1 MGRSGIPSAQG
12 LYNPQ
17 HEHDSCGVGF
27 IVQLKGH
34 KSHKI
39 IEDGITALEHLAHRG
54 ACGCEVNTGDGAG
67 VLIQVPHDFLVHECA
82 HLGIRLPEAGHYGVG
97 LFFASRNERACQQAM
112 ALFTMIAEEEGQHLL
127 GWREVPTNNA
137 SVGET
142 AKAAEPKMY
151 HVFIGRG
158 AQVRDPSTGSGQADD
173 AFERKL
179 YVIRKRFEHALH
191 RFGIPDAESFYFP
204 SLSSRTL
211 VYKGMLMAVQLREYF
226 PDLSNPRLVSAL
238 CMFHSRFSTNTF
250 PSWRLAHPYRMISH
264 NGEINTLR
272 GNINW
277 MRAREALFESPL
289 FDDPATALRGGIQ
302 RIIPVID
309 DKGSDTA
316 CFDNALELLVM
327 AGRPIHQA
335 VMMMIPEPW
344 DGHESMSQ
352 EKKDFYRYH
361 SCLMEPWD
369 GPASIAFTDGRTI
382 GAVLDRNGLRPSRY
396 YVTKDD
402 YVIMASEVGV
412 LPIEP
417 ERVLHKGRLQPGRM
431 FLVSLEEGRIVDDAE
446 LKHTMA
452 SEKPYGEWLS
462 RHLKT
467 FDSLPDGQPADLL
480 AGEDLLEQQIAF
492 GYTVEDMKYILGP
505 MSRNGEEAVGSMGSD
520 TPLAVLSDKP
530 QPLYNYFKQL
540 FAQVTNPPLDA
551 IREELVTSVKSLI
564 GPEGDLLDPQPE
576 NCRMIEISS
585 PFIDNAQLAKFK
597 AAGDG
602 SSPAP
607 SGAGLRTA
615 VLPML
620 FRAADGPRG
629 LEDALGELCRR
640 ADEAIDSGATTLVL
654 SDRGV
659 NREYAPIPSLLA
671 VAGLHNHLVRERKRT
686 QVGLVV
692 ETGDARESHHF
703 ALLIGYGAGA
713 INPYLAIDS
722 LRQAH
727 AEGLLDV
734 DISCEDAVQR
744 YLKAI
749 KKGVVKV
756 MSKMG
761 ISTIQSYRGAQIF
774 EAIGLSQDFIDK
786 YFTNTASRIAG
797 VGVQEIAVDTLHHH
811 RRAYPERDG
820 GLRELNWG
828 GTFQWRRDG
837 EFHLFNPETVF
848 RLQHS
853 TQTGKWDIFQEYT
866 RLVDEQ
872 SERLCTLRGLFE
884 LKTDR
889 DPIPIEKV
897 EPVEKLFKRFATGAM
912 SFGSISAEA
921 HETLAI
927 AMNRIGGKSNTG
939 EGGED
944 RRRYTPDASG
954 DSRRSAIK
962 QVASGRFGVTS
973 EYLVNA
979 DELQI
984 KMAQGA
990 KPGEGGQLPG
1000 HKVYPWI
1007 AAVRYSTP
1015 GVGLISPPPHHDIY
1029 SIEDLAQLIHDL
1041 KNANP
1046 RARIS
1051 VKLVAEVG
1059 VGTVAAGVAKA
1070 KSDVVLISGH
1080 DGGTGA
1086 SPLTSIKHAGIPWEL
1101 GLAETQQTLVI
1112 NNLRDR
1118 IVVQTDGQMKTGRDV
1133 LIAALLGAEEYGFAT
1148 APLVVLGCVMMRV
1161 CHLDTCPVG
1170 IATQNP
1176 KLREKFEGK
1185 AEHVVN
1191 FFRFIAE
1198 EVRQYLAQMG
1208 YRSLDEVIG
1217 RSDLLD
1223 TRRAINH
1230 YKAQGLDFSAIFY
1243 RPDVPP
1249 TFARRCV
1256 TAQDHG
1262 LERALDQELLVLCAP
1277 ALERAEAVTLE
1288 LPIKNV
1294 NRTVGTILG
1303 SELTRKY
1310 GFDGLP
1316 DDTITLRFKGSAGQ
1330 SFGAFVPRGITL
1342 WLEGDA
1348 NDYIGKGLSGGKI
1361 IVHPPL
1367 ESTFV
1372 PEENILIGNVA
1383 LYGATAGAMFARGVA
1398 GERFGVRNS
1407 GAMAVVEGTGDHGC
1421 EYMTGGRVV
1430 VIGRTGRNFAAG
1442 MSGGIAYVYD
1452 PEGDFHIRC
1461 NKEMVD
1467 LEKLDEEDMDLVR
1480 GLMERHVEYTASTVG
1495 AGLLEQWPE
1504 VAGKFVKVMPRD
1516 FKRAMLERTE
1526 AQKVEV
1532 LQAQGQ
1538 GNGTKGNGVRLR
1550 RTKTTRTKST
1560 RG

>member
-1 MGRSGIPSAQG
+1 
-12 LYNPQ
+12 
-17 HEHDSCGVGF
+17 VGF
-27 IVQLKGH
+27 IVQLKGQ

-39 IEDGITALEHLAHRG
+39 IDDGITALENLNHRG

-67 VLIQVPHDFLVHECA
+67 VLIQVPHAFLMHECA
-82 HLGIRLPEAGHYGVG
+82 QLGIRLPEPGHYGVG
-97 LFFASRNERACQQAM
+97 LFFASRDERARSQAM
-112 ALFTMIAEEEGQHLL
+112 TLFRMLVEEEGQHLL

-137 SVGET
+137 SVGHS
-142 AKAAEPKMY
+142 AKVAEPLMY
-151 HVFIGRG
+151 HVFIGR
-158 AQVRDPSTGSGQADD
+158 AHSTGSGRALPDDD

-179 YVIRKRFEHALH
+179 YVIRKRFEIAMQ
-191 RFGIPDAESFYFP
+191 RFGVADAETFYFP

-211 VYKGMLMAVQLREYF
+211 VYKGMLMATQLREYF
-226 PDLSNPRLVSAL
+226 PDLSNPRMTSAL

-250 PSWRLAHPYRMISH
+250 PSWKLAHPYRMISH

-289 FDDPATALRGGIQ
+289 FEDPAAPAGAGIQ
-302 RIIPVID
+302 RILPIID
-309 DKGSDTA
+309 EKGSDTA
-316 CFDNALELLVM
+316 CFDNALEMLTM
-327 AGRPIHQA
+327 AGRPIHHA
-335 VMMMIPEPW
+335 MMMMIPEPW

-352 EKKDFYRYH
+352 EKKDFYSYH

-417 ERVLHKGRLQPGRM
+417 ENVLHKGRLQPGRM
-431 FLVSLEEGRIVDDAE
+431 FLISLDEGRIIDDDE
-446 LKHTMA
+446 LKHRMA
-452 SEKPYGEWLS
+452 TERPYGEWLKEHS
-462 RHLKT
+462 LT
-467 FDSLPDGQPADLL
+467 FESLPDAEPPERKMG
-480 AGEDLLEQQIAF
+480 GELLEQQLAF
-492 GYTVEDMKYILGP
+492 GYTVEDEKFILGP
-505 MSRNGEEAVGSMGSD
+505 MSVKGEEAIGSMGTD

-551 IREELVTSVKSLI
+551 IREEIVTSVKTVI

-576 NCRMIEISS
+576 NCAMIEIKS

-597 AAGDG
+597 ALNNGPSSGLKAG
-602 SSPAP
+602 
-607 SGAGLRTA
+607 GLRST

-620 FRAADGPRG
+620 FRSAGGPVA
-629 LEDALGELCRR
+629 LEEALAELCRR
-640 ADEAIDSGATTLVL
+640 ADEAIDGGSKILIL

-659 NREYAPIPSLLA
+659 DRENAPIPSLLA
-671 VAGLHNHLVRERKRT
+671 VSALHNHLVRERKRT
-686 QVGLVV
+686 QTGLVV
-692 ETGDARESHHF
+692 ETGDAREAHHF
-703 ALLIGYGAGA
+703 ALLLGYGAGA
-713 INPYLAIDS
+713 INPYLAIDTLEE
-722 LRQAH
+722 LRAQGVIEAEITYEEAVAH
-727 AEGLLDV
+727 
-734 DISCEDAVQR
+734 
-744 YLKAI
+744 YLKAV
-749 KKGVVKV
+749 KKGVVKI

-774 EAIGLSQDFIDK
+774 EAIGLGEELIDR
-786 YFTNTASRIAG
+786 YFTHTVSRIGGIGLEA
-797 VGVQEIAVDTLHHH
+797 IATDTLWHH
-811 RRAYPERDG
+811 RRAFPEREG
-820 GLRELNWG
+820 GLDQLAWG
-828 GTFQWRRDG
+828 GQYQWRRDG
-837 EFHLFNPETVF
+837 EYHLFNPETVF
-848 RLQHS
+848 RLQHATRS
-853 TQTGKWDIFQEYT
+853 AKFEIFREYT
-866 RLVDEQ
+866 KMVNEQ

-884 LKTDR
+884 IKPDR
-889 DPIPIEKV
+889 EPIPLEEV
-897 EPVEKLFKRFATGAM
+897 EPVETLVKRFTTGAM

-927 AMNRIGGKSNTG
+927 AMNRIGGRSNTG

-944 RRRYTPDASG
+944 RRRYTPDPNG

-1000 HKVYPWI
+1000 FKVYPWI
-1007 AAVRYSTP
+1007 AAVRHSTP

-1041 KNANP
+1041 KNSNP

-1070 KSDVVLISGH
+1070 KSDHVLISGH

-1101 GLAETQQTLVI
+1101 GLAETQQTLVL

-1118 IVVQTDGQMKTGRDV
+1118 IVVQTDGQLKTGRDV
-1133 LIAALLGAEEYGFAT
+1133 VIAALLGAEEFGFAT
-1148 APLVVLGCVMMRV
+1148 APLVVMGCVMMRV

-1176 KLREKFEGK
+1176 ALREKFEGR

-1191 FFRFIAE
+1191 FFRYIAE
-1198 EVRQYLAQMG
+1198 EVREYMAQMG
-1208 YRSLDEVIG
+1208 FRSLEEMVG

-1223 TRRAINH
+1223 MRHAIDQW
-1230 YKAQGLDFSAIFY
+1230 KAQGLDLSAILY
-1243 RPDVPP
+1243 RPEMGTEVA
-1249 TFARRCV
+1249 THCV
-1256 TAQDHG
+1256 TTQDHG
-1262 LERALDQELLVLCAP
+1262 LEKALDQQLLKLAAP
-1277 ALERAEAVTLE
+1277 ALEDGTQVTIE
-1288 LPIKNV
+1288 MPIHNT

-1303 SELTRKY
+1303 SELTRKH
-1310 GFDGLP
+1310 GFNGLP
-1316 DDTITLRFKGSAGQ
+1316 DDTITIKFSGSAGQ
-1330 SFGAFVPRGITL
+1330 SFGAFVPSGMTL

-1348 NDYIGKGLSGGKI
+1348 NDYIGKGLSGGRI
-1361 IVHPPL
+1361 IVYPPRA
-1367 ESTFV
+1367 STFV
-1372 PEENILIGNVA
+1372 AEENILVGNVA
-1383 LYGATAGAMFARGVA
+1383 LYGATSGSMFVRGVA
-1398 GERFGVRNS
+1398 GERFAVRNS
-1407 GAMAVVEGTGDHGC
+1407 GALAVVEGIGDHGC

-1430 VIGRTGRNFAAG
+1430 IIGRTGRNFAAG
-1442 MSGGIAYVYD
+1442 MSGGLAFVFD
-1452 PEGDFHIRC
+1452 PEGDFAVRC
-1461 NKEMVD
+1461 NKEMVS
-1467 LEKLDEEDMDLVR
+1467 LETVEEPEDMDLVR
-1480 GLMERHVEYTASTVG
+1480 GLIERHREYTGSTVAEG
-1495 AGLLEQWPE
+1495 ILAQWPE
-1504 VAGKFVKVMPRD
+1504 IASKFIKVFPNDYRRALAEGSEAGK
-1516 FKRAMLERTE
+1516 E
-1526 AQKVEV
+1526 QV
-1532 LQAQGQ
+1532 LAAQGE
-1538 GNGTKGNGVRLR
+1538 KNGVRVNGAEANGR
-1550 RTKTTRTKST
+1550 KRATTASKAKAA